1 MSYPLLQPLR
11 QEDFLHFEHDSFNL
25 MVPLGV
31 SQVHFLGPFLPYH
44 VNTPNSFKI
53 SSLWRKIDAKDTH
66 MNYNS
71 VSISLCVYV
80 NGEFK
85 KGVARKVSC
94 SI

>member
-44 VNTPNSFKI
+44 VNTPNYFKI

-66 MNYNS
+66 ELTLTLSLSLS
-71 VSISLCVYV
+71 VCI
-80 NGEFK
+80 
-85 KGVARKVSC
+85 
-94 SI
+94 